1 MKKLLTAIL
10 VTASILVIIL
20 GVLSS
25 NPIVSCDID
34 IPQKS
39 LEAVKS
45 EAEGLYS
52 NKLPLVPVYVRVS
65 DYSDGTVFY
74 TINYF
79 PFGSI
84 DMSFNEADG
93 YNIEKPLS
101 SLS

>member
-10 VTASILVIIL
+10 VISSILVIVL

-34 IPQKS
+34 IPQES
-39 LEAVKS
+39 LAAVKS
-45 EAEGLYS
+45 ESEGLYS
-52 NKLPLVPVYVRVS
+52 SKLPLVPIYVEVS
-65 DYSDGTVFY
+65 DYSEGIVYY

-79 PFGSI
+79 PFGSVY
-84 DMSFNEADG
+84 MSFSDTDG

-101 SLS
+101 RLS